1 MAKNFITLSFITL
14 LFVFILLNNK
24 LIIQWLK
31 AIYTTPNSVVIAFPL
46 AFNVVLGG
54 SPILLSSYQTPIFGW
69 DSISTTGARAVYFRK
84 DYVCNYTVYG
94 IFIGY

>member
-1 MAKNFITLSFITL
+1 MVI
-14 LFVFILLNNK
+14 NNK

-31 AIYTTPNSVVIAFPL
+31 SIGTAPNSVVISFPL
-46 AFNVVLGG
+46 AFNVILGG

-69 DSISTTGARAVYFRK
+69 DSINTTSARALYFRK